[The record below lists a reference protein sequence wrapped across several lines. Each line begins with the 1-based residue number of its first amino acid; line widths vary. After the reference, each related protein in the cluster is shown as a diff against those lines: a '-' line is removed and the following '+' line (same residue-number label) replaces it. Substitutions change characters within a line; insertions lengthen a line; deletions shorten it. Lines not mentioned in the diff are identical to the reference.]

1 VLCPVSGSLR
11 PRICDRLPVPPDT
24 PGADGFSD
32 SESASLE
39 IIFKFTVQILC
50 FDSGRG
56 SMWHLSSLKFSDPLA
71 LLRKAWR
78 TRTLGLQIGQNGVPA
93 TNRAMSRLR
102 PTIMMQ
108 GSRFKNSTQEDSSF

>member
-11 PRICDRLPVPPDT
+11 QEYATGFPVPPDT
-24 PGADGFSD
+24 PGADGF

-56 SMWHLSSLKFSDPLA
+56 SMWHLSSFKFSDPPA